1 VGRKIEDF
9 HAGGFDEMADENE
22 GSRGVGSGIVPAKS
36 GRGELWL
43 GGKTER
49 VDGVGERMGVEH
61 RENASREGETVE
73 PRTEAVK
80 RKDTQKAFFG

>member
-1 VGRKIEDF
+1 MARKIEGF
-9 HAGGFDEMADENE
+9 YAGRFDEMADENK

-36 GRGELWL
+36 GGGEFGL

-61 RENASREGETVE
+61 RENASREGERVE
-73 PRTEAVK
+73 PRAEAMK
-80 RKDTQKAFFG
+80 GKNAEKAFFR